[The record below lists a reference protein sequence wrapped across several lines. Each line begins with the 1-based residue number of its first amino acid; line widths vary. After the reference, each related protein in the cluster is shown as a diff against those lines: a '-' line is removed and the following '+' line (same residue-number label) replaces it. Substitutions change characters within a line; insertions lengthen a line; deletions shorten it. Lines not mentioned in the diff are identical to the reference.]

1 MGASVGS
8 GTSVPVEGVLT
19 EISPKTPK
27 GDRYLRP
34 PGGGFYG
41 DFAEN
46 AKRGQVPPSPWR
58 QKGTGT
64 SVPVVGKKKRWI
76 QKGYKFEVYCVQN
89 LRYR

>member
-19 EISPKTPK
+19 VISPKTSK

-34 PGGGFYG
+34 RGGGFYG

-46 AKRGQVPPSPWR
+46 AKRGQAPPSPWG
-58 QKGTGT
+58 QVPP
-64 SVPVVGKKKRWI
+64 SPVVGKKIKMDTKRI
-76 QKGYKFEVYCVQN
+76 
-89 LRYR
+89 